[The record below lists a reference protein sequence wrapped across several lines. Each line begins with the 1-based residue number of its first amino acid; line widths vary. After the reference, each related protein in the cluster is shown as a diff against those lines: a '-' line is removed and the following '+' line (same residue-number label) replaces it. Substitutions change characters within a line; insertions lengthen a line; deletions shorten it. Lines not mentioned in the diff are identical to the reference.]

1 MEKGTK
7 LRILRK
13 ENLTFEL
20 TKVKSIK
27 FEIPSLNKF
36 KLYNENE
43 LPEQNMGLYALIK
56 EDFIFYIGA
65 TTNIKNRLKKHKI
78 NFIFNKYLFYPFH
91 NKTWLYLYE
100 KILIIKYKPIANNTE
115 EYKQIRP
122 SVLNSVY
129 GEDDGVIVK

>member
-1 MEKGTK
+1 MEKETK

-20 TKVKSIK
+20 TKVKSIT
-27 FEIPSLNKF
+27 FEIPSLNQF
-36 KLYNENE
+36 KIYNKDE
-43 LPEQNMGLYALIK
+43 LPEQNMGLYALIT
-56 EDFIFYIGA
+56 ENLIFYIGA

-78 NFIFNKYLFYPFH
+78 NFFFNKYLFYPFH

-100 KILIIKYKPIANNTE
+100 KILIIKYKPTANNID

-122 SVLNSVY
+122 TVLQNVY
-129 GEDDGVIVK
+129 GDDEGVNVK